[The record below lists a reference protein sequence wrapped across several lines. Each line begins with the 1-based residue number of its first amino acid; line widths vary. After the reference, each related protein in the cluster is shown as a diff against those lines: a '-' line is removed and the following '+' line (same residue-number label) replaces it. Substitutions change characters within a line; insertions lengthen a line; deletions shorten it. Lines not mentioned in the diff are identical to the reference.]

1 MSGGGQSPVSALSA
15 SLAELPHLPRTQLVE
30 LWAKHVGCPPPK
42 AASTP
47 LLLRAVAYAVQEQQL
62 GGLKRQE
69 LRLLHKSTQP
79 GEIRANGQ
87 RAPNSKMRAGHK
99 PSPSNG
105 DTGSRP
111 CGKTAPT
118 AVRMA
123 LRPGTRL
130 VREWQGKS
138 HSVDVRADGFAWN
151 GTGIR
156 HAYIKPSSPQ
166 LNGKVERSHRTDEQE
181 FYQLL
186 TSHLELKFISL

>member
-1 MSGGGQSPVSALSA
+1 MSMVCESEGSMLSA
-15 SLAELPHLPRTQLVE
+15 QLAELPHLPRTQLVE

-42 AASTP
+42 SASTP

-99 PSPSNG
+99 PSPSN
-105 DTGSRP
+105 DNSGSMQR
-111 CGKTAPT
+111 GKAAPT

-130 VREWQGKS
+130 VRGWQGKS
-138 HSVDVRADGFAWN
+138 HSVDVRADGCAWN
-151 GTGIR
+151 GTV
-156 HAYIKPSSPQ
+156 Y
-166 LNGKVERSHRTDEQE
+166 RS
-181 FYQLL
+181 L
-186 TSHLELKFISL
+186 TGVALAITGARWSGNRFFRL

>member
-47 LLLRAVAYAVQEQQL
+47 LLLRAVAYAVQEQQF

-69 LRLLHKSTQP
+69 LRLLHKATES
-79 GEIRANGQ
+79 
-87 RAPNSKMRAGHK
+87 AGASAGVPK
-99 PSPSNG
+99 DPSRGPTGVPSSG
-105 DTGSRP
+105 SLEAGSRRKILP
-111 CGKTAPT
+111 APT
-118 AVRMA
+118 SVRIA

-151 GTGIR
+151 GTV
-156 HAYIKPSSPQ
+156 Y
-166 LNGKVERSHRTDEQE
+166 RSLSGVALAITGARWSGNR
-181 FYQLL
+181 FFRL
-186 TSHLELKFISL
+186 